1 MTVELS
7 KDGAIATVTL
17 NRPERKNAL
26 TWEMRQQL
34 TRYFTELRFDD
45 DIRAIIVTGAGGAFC
60 SGADVGNMGGRDLRK
75 ARQMLQSGSHAYIRV
90 LHNIEKPV
98 IAAVEGV
105 AVGIGMS
112 IAMACDMMVVGR
124 SARFAQVF
132 QRIGLA
138 PDGGGI
144 WLLVRRIGTLRA
156 KELVYGGRFV
166 GAEEAVSLGIANHVT
181 EDGGALAKAREL
193 AEQFAAGPTFA
204 LGLSKKLFNLADGP
218 SLEDYLEM
226 EAMVQP
232 QLNNTADHKEGV
244 AAFKEKRKPNFTG
257 R

>member
-1 MTVELS
+1 MTIELTR
-7 KDGAIATVTL
+7 DGAIAIVTF

-26 TWEMRQQL
+26 TWEMRQDLQK
-34 TRYFTELRFDD
+34 YFTELRFDD
-45 DIRAIIVTGAGGAFC
+45 EIRAIVVTGAGGAFC

-75 ARQMLQSGSHAYIRV
+75 ARQMLQSGSHAYMRV

-112 IAMACDMMVVGR
+112 IAMACDMMVVGK

-144 WLLVRRIGTLRA
+144 WLLVRRIGTPLA
-156 KELVYGGRFV
+156 KELVYSGRFV
-166 GAEEAVSLGIANHVT
+166 GAEEAVKLGIANHMT
-181 EDGGALAKAREL
+181 EDGSALDKALEMAR
-193 AEQFAAGPTFA
+193 QFAEGPTYA

-218 SLEDYLEM
+218 SFEDYLEM
-226 EAMVQP
+226 ESFVQP
-232 QLNNTADHKEGV
+232 QLNNTVDHKEGV
-244 AAFKEKRKPNFTG
+244 AAFKEKRKPKFTG

>member
-1 MTVELS
+1 MTIDVIID
-7 KDGAIATVTL
+7 KPIATVVI

-34 TRYFTELRFDD
+34 TANFTQLRFDD
-45 DIRAIIVTGAGGAFC
+45 DIRAIVVTGAGGSFC
-60 SGADVGNMGGRDLRK
+60 SGADVTNMGGRDLRK
-75 ARQMLQSGSHAYIRV
+75 ARQMLQSGSHPYIRM
-90 LHNIEKPV
+90 LHAIEKPV

-112 IAMACDMMVVGR
+112 IAMACDMMVVGAT
-124 SARFAQVF
+124 ARFAQVF

-144 WLLVRRIGTLRA
+144 WFLSRRIGTPLA
-156 KELVYGGRFV
+156 KELVFGGRFV
-166 GAEEAVSLGIANHVT
+166 GAEEAVKLGIANHMT
-181 EDGGALAKAREL
+181 PEGEALAKATEL
-193 AEQFAAGPTFA
+193 ARQFAEGPTYA

-232 QLNNTADHKEGV
+232 QLNNTTDHAEGV
-244 AAFKEKRKPNFTG
+244 AAFREKRKPKFTG